1 MGYLYISIASI
12 LFSSQFAFTK
22 QFQRRAGKSFQTIFL
37 SYAVGPIAF
46 IVLTLCTE
54 GFHLQVTPFSLIFSV
69 YAVCSS
75 FLMAYSSINALT
87 AGSLSNYSIFMMSG
101 GMILPCVYGAIWGG
115 DDFGIF
121 KILGIALILSSV
133 IVKVDLKEK
142 ASWKTYVYLMI
153 LFVLNGMSGVVA
165 SIYQSDIFPYARPS
179 AKQYALGNSIFTMI
193 VGWIAFITSVLVQR
207 KKEKRE
213 LGEAYDGTKQK
224 AKLINYAKAAPW
236 SMGSGLVNNI
246 GNLLLLF
253 ALLTVQPS
261 LQYPIVTGGSIF
273 LSAAIGLIFFK
284 EKPDKRTWISV
295 ALAVI
300 GTIVIIL

>member
-1 MGYLYISIASI
+1 MGYLYITIASI

-22 QFQRRAGKSFQTIFL
+22 QFQRRAGKDFQAIFL

-54 GFHLQVTPFSLIFSV
+54 GFHLQVTPFSLVFSL

-75 FLMAYSSINALT
+75 FLMGYCTINALA

-115 DDFGIF
+115 DDFGVF

-133 IVKVDLKEK
+133 FVKIDFKEK
-142 ASWKTYVYLMI
+142 AAFKTYVYLTI
-153 LFVLNGMSGVVA
+153 LFILNGMAGVVA
-165 SIYQSDIFPYARPS
+165 SIYQSDIFPYARPTP
-179 AKQYALGNSIFTMI
+179 KQYALGNSLFTMTA
-193 VGWIAFITSVLVQR
+193 GWLAFIVCIIVNR
-207 KKEKRE
+207 NKAKRE
-213 LGEAYDGTKQK
+213 LGEAYDKEAQKQQ
-224 AKLINYAKAAPW
+224 LIRYAKAAPW

-261 LQYPIVTGGSIF
+261 VQYPIITGGSIF
-273 LSAAIGLIFFK
+273 LSALIGLIFFK

-300 GTIVIIL
+300 GTIVIVL